1 MTTFEQQYLS
11 RFSELSAFS
20 RTGRAGCLAESHVEC
35 MLIHPFRGESEHCGN
50 SQSRPFWVGIPGEWL
65 KQVLAIC
72 NESVLVNLQGKKRD
86 LSLKPKRDLAQMQCK
101 EKGLR

>member
-20 RTGRAGCLAESHVEC
+20 RTEPAGCLAESHVEC

-72 NESVLVNLQGKKRD
+72 NESVLVNLQGKKTRFK
-86 LSLKPKRDLAQMQCK
+86 SEAQTGPGSNAMQRKRT
-101 EKGLR
+101 